1 MPDREFLGAF
11 GGRPRPPG
19 GPQDLERHLA
29 LVRPADKLFELLRV
43 HGRRR
48 TAAALLRLLA
58 RLPFRL
64 VDRDHLVDGRD
75 LRLQLGKGCR

>member
-1 MPDREFLGAF
+1 MLITGIKSRPTYAPLEPDLRGRTHVLVGQGS
-11 GGRPRPPG
+11 GG
-19 GPQDLERHLA
+19 
-29 LVRPADKLFELLRV
+29 
-43 HGRRR
+43 
-48 TAAALLRLLA
+48 AALLRLLA